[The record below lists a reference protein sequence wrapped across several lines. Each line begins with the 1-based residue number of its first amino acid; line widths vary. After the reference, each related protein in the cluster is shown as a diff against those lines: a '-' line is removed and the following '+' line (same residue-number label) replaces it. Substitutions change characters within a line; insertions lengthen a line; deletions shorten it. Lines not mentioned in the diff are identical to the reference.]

1 MMAITPTRGSKLVSA
16 RELSKTVEAAVKSA
30 SVRVAGAEAVSGPVI
45 VKWELVG
52 RVAKNL
58 AQGQELATAITGELG
73 KSGFRVQ
80 PAVLGVGRQII
91 CGFFEPPN
99 VPLVR
104 EF

>member
-1 MMAITPTRGSKLVSA
+1 MAVTPTSSSKLVSA
-16 RELSKTVEAAVKSA
+16 RELSRTVEAAVKSA
-30 SVRVAGAEAVSGPVI
+30 SARVAGAEAVSGPVI

-52 RVAKNL
+52 RVAKTL

-73 KSGFRVQ
+73 KSGMKVQ

-99 VPLVR
+99 VPLAR

>member
-1 MMAITPTRGSKLVSA
+1 MAITPTSSSKLVSA
-16 RELSKTVEAAVKSA
+16 RDLSKVVEAAVKA
-30 SVRVAGAEAVSGPVI
+30 AGVRGEAVSGPVI

-52 RVAKNL
+52 RVAKSL

-73 KSGFRVQ
+73 KSGMKVQ
-80 PAVLGVGRQII
+80 PAVLSVGRQII

-99 VPLVR
+99 VPVIR